1 MGWEWDEAWD
11 RASLANEKGF
21 PVGFGVVKRNA
32 ALSRRPRRGMGGK
45 EEGVERSGASGTAIR
60 EMGGRFER
68 LRISRVTSPVAR
80 RRWRVRD
87 AQRRRT

>member
-1 MGWEWDEAWD
+1 VGWEWDEAWD

-21 PVGFGVVKRNA
+21 PVGFGVERRDA
-32 ALSRRPRRGMGGK
+32 ALSQRPRRGMGE

-60 EMGGRFER
+60 EVGGRFAP
-68 LRISRVTSPVAR
+68 LRISRVTLAGGKETR
-80 RRWRVRD
+80 KVRD